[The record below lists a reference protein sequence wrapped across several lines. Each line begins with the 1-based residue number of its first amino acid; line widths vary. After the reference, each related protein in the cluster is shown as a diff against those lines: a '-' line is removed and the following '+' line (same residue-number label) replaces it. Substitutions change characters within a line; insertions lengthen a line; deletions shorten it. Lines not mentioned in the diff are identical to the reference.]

1 VIELPKGGCPWKEH
15 LYRLEEE
22 MGKDY
27 PRAVFLL
34 NVAEHNVN
42 VSERERYLKLL
53 VSSVADPG
61 FLSRIRIFSIPDPHQ
76 RI

>member
-22 MGKDY
+22 MGKED

-42 VSERERYLKLL
+42 VSERERYFKLL
-53 VSSVADPG
+53 D
-61 FLSRIRIFSIPDPHQ
+61 RT
-76 RI
+76 